1 MKPRLSSCAF
11 VVAAA
16 AMLAAC
22 AHTPPSGSS
31 ARDNAAD
38 AQARVEKSAAVV
50 DRMKSEPKVDALLRR
65 AKGVLIVPDYGKAA
79 WIVGGQG
86 GVGVLTARLSGE
98 RWSAPA
104 FYTIGGLSIGF
115 QAGGE
120 VGPVAFIL
128 MTDRAVQQFEDR
140 TNRFSLGADAGL
152 TVVSFSDQAD
162 IASTN
167 GAPADVVAW
176 SGAKGLFGG
185 VSVGATDVMANN
197 SLDYSYYHNLQVTPR
212 DILAGNVHVPGGGD
226 DVLKSA
232 LETRVASK

>member
-1 MKPRLSSCAF
+1 MKPRLSSF
-11 VVAAA
+11 VFIVASA
-16 AMLAAC
+16 AMLVAC
-22 AHTPPSGSS
+22 AHTPPTGSA
-31 ARDNAAD
+31 ARDDNAD
-38 AQARVEKSAAVV
+38 AQARVEKAATVV
-50 DRMKSEPKVDALLRR
+50 DRMKTEPKVDALLRQ
-65 AKGVLIVPDYGKAA
+65 AKGVLVVPDYGKAA

-86 GVGVLTARLSGE
+86 GVGVLTAHRGDD
-98 RWSAPA
+98 RWSPPA

-120 VGPVAFIL
+120 IGPVAFIL
-128 MTDRAVQQFEDR
+128 MTDRAVKQFEDR

-152 TVVSFSDQAD
+152 TVVAFSDQAD

-185 VSVGATDVMANN
+185 VSVGATDVVMNTN
-197 SLDYSYYHNLQVTPR
+197 LNDSYYHNLQVTPR
-212 DILAGNVHVPGGGD
+212 QILAG
-226 DVLKSA
+226 DVNPPEGSGVLSTA